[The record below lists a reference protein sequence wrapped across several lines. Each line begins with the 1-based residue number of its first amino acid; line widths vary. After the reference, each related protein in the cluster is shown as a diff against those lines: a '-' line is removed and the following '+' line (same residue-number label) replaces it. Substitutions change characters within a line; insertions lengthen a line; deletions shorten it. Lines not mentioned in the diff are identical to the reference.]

1 MNMKTYIEP
10 KAKIIHLQQTIS
22 LLAESKRGGVKTGD
36 KVGKEY
42 NEEDVSY
49 SKKYNDWDE

>member
-10 KAKIIHLQQTIS
+10 KAKIMHLQTIS
-22 LLAESKRGGVKTGD
+22 LLTQSRGVGVKTGD
-36 KVGKEY
+36 KVGNEY

-49 SKKYNDWDE
+49 SKEYNIWE

>member
-36 KVGKEY
+36 KVGDEY
-42 NEEDVSY
+42 SPNDVSY
-49 SKKYNDWDE
+49 GKEYNDWDE

>member
-49 SKKYNDWDE
+49 SKEYNDWDE